1 MRLNRLSL
9 VAAAIVACALVP
21 GEALLLASSASAQT
35 VDRDGSFKLA
45 GRSLR
50 CGRARNIVDRKIP
63 IEGMSAPGMVILN
76 PSMLQQH
83 PENVRVF
90 IFHHECAHQ
99 HVGGDELGADCWAV
113 KRGVTE
119 GWLDKKGL
127 GEVCRSFGDAPE
139 SATHP
144 SGRRRCR
151 NIDRCFAAAVASQPP
166 STPPA
171 ASSSTVHAVR
181 AEPRPSQPKLIAEPK
196 LVRTG
201 VVRGATGGAAGGEAA
216 GGGSQEPGEAASG
229 S

>member
-1 MRLNRLSL
+1 MRLHRLLL
-9 VAAAIVACALVP
+9 VAAALVACAAVPEETLLV
-21 GEALLLASSASAQT
+21 ASPASAQS
-35 VDRDGSFKLA
+35 VERDGSLKLA

-50 CGRARNIVDRKIP
+50 CGRARNIIDRNIP

-76 PSMLQQH
+76 PALLGQH

-113 KRGVTE
+113 RRGVAE

-151 NIDRCFAAAVASQPP
+151 NLDRCFTAAVASRPP
-166 STPPA
+166 SAPPTA
-171 ASSSTVHAVR
+171 TSSTLHAVR
-181 AEPRPSQPKLIAEPK
+181 AEPRPSQPKLVSEPK

-201 VVRGATGGAAGGEAA
+201 VVRDSREGAAGGEAA
-216 GGGSQEPGEAASG
+216 GDGTQEPSEAEGGS
-229 S
+229 

>member
-1 MRLNRLSL
+1 MRLHRLSL
-9 VAAAIVACALVP
+9 IAAALVVCA
-21 GEALLLASSASAQT
+21 ALSQAPQFVSPASAQT
-35 VDRDGSFKLA
+35 VERDGSFKLA

-50 CGRARNIVDRKIP
+50 CGRTRSVVDREIP

-76 PSMLQQH
+76 PVLLRQH

-113 KRGVTE
+113 RRGVSE
-119 GWLDKKGL
+119 GWLDKSGL
-127 GEVCRSFGDAPE
+127 ADVCRSFGNAPE

-151 NIDRCFAAAVASQPP
+151 NLDRCFAAAMASQPP
-166 STPPA
+166 SAPA
-171 ASSSTVHAVR
+171 TATSSTVHAVR
-181 AEPRPSQPKLIAEPK
+181 AEPRGSPPKLVSEPK

-201 VVRGATGGAAGGEAA
+201 VVRSAAGGAAGGEAD
-216 GGGSQEPGEAASG
+216 GAASSQAESG
-229 S
+229 L

>member
-1 MRLNRLSL
+1 MRLHRFCLI
-9 VAAAIVACALVP
+9 AAALVACAAVP
-21 GEALLLASSASAQT
+21 GATLLVASPASAQS
-35 VDRDGSFKLA
+35 VDRDGSLKLA

-50 CGRARNIVDRKIP
+50 CGRARNVIDRNIP

-76 PSMLQQH
+76 PSLLRQH

-113 KRGVTE
+113 RRGVSD

-127 GEVCRSFGDAPE
+127 GDVCRSFGDAPE
-139 SATHP
+139 SPTHP

-151 NIDRCFAAAVASQPP
+151 NLDRCFAAAMASQPP
-166 STPPA
+166 SAPPTA
-171 ASSSTVHAVR
+171 TSSTLHAVR
-181 AEPRPSQPKLIAEPK
+181 AEPRASQPKLVSEPK

-201 VVRGATGGAAGGEAA
+201 VVPEGAGAAGGEADGN
-216 GGGSQEPGEAASG
+216 GGQEPPEAESG
-229 S
+229 Y

>member
-1 MRLNRLSL
+1 MRLHRLSL
-9 VAAAIVACALVP
+9 IAAALVACAAAP
-21 GEALLLASSASAQT
+21 GAALLLASPAGAQS
-35 VDRDGSFKLA
+35 VERDGSFKLA

-50 CGRARNIVDRKIP
+50 CGRARNIVDRNIP

-76 PSMLQQH
+76 PSLLRQH

-113 KRGVTE
+113 RRGVSE

-127 GEVCRSFGDAPE
+127 GDVCRSFGDAPE

-151 NIDRCFAAAVASQPP
+151 NLDRCFAAALASQPP
-166 STPPA
+166 SSPPTA
-171 ASSSTVHAVR
+171 TSSTLHAVR
-181 AEPRPSQPKLIAEPK
+181 AEPRPAPPKLVSEPK
-196 LVRTG
+196 LVRSG
-201 VVRGATGGAAGGEAA
+201 VVRDAQGGAAGGEAA
-216 GGGSQEPGEAASG
+216 GDGTQTPAEAETAP
-229 S
+229 